1 MGTSRSAAAAMM
13 LGGLLTAA
21 LFVPFTLAHG
31 PTSVD
36 LEREVAG
43 WDMHA
48 WGFLL
53 GTVPP
58 LLVGGGLWLLRE
70 RIAGG
75 RRTSYGAVTV
85 MCVAMFIF
93 AAMNLTFRA
102 IGPPID
108 LFLLA
113 PASVVAALT
122 TGPTGTV
129 KMALR
134 LIALAYVVA
143 MALALVPREVYDD
156 YDGYRVF
163 GVVAYATT
171 GLLWAVLG
179 SILLRESRTEAT
191 VSPA

>member
-1 MGTSRSAAAAMM
+1 MV

-31 PTSVD
+31 PTSVN
-36 LEREVAG
+36 LEREVVG

-75 RRTSYGAVTV
+75 RRAAYGAVTV
-85 MCVAMFIF
+85 MCAAMFLF
-93 AAMNLTFRA
+93 AAMNLAFRA

-113 PASVVAALT
+113 PASVVATLT
-122 TGPTGTV
+122 TGRTGTARV
-129 KMALR
+129 MLG
-134 LIALAYVVA
+134 LIAVAYVVA
-143 MALALVPREVYDD
+143 LALALVPMAVYDD

-171 GLLWAVLG
+171 GLLWATLG